1 MQIAG
6 GRASAGASDI
16 TWGQW
21 RRIGREVAALGL
33 NFNEISAANS
43 GRKEKEGCDE
53 REDEENVVGGG
64 GVGAASG
71 EAGTQSMAA
80 GPGVHRGSEPYCTG
94 GPEPDSERNMETNTD
109 KIANTITNTEHGSQ
123 STVASR

>member
-21 RRIGREVAALGL
+21 RQIGREVAALGL

-43 GRKEKEGCDE
+43 GRKEKEEGCDE
-53 REDEENVVGGG
+53 RKDEKE
-64 GVGAASG
+64 
-71 EAGTQSMAA
+71 
-80 GPGVHRGSEPYCTG
+80 
-94 GPEPDSERNMETNTD
+94 ET
-109 KIANTITNTEHGSQ
+109 
-123 STVASR
+123 RRM